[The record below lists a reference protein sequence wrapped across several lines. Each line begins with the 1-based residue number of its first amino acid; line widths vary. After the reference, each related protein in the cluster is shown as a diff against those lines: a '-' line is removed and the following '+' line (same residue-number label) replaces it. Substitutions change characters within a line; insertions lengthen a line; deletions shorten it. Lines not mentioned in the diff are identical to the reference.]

1 MLNVKNES
9 WENLQEWKSSN
20 IYFLSLFG
28 VVCVCVCGYVW
39 LYVVCFGSFLLFVL
53 YFSTYHNLESVP
65 RAHDDVIF
73 LLQEEGESNGQNFET
88 GGISCIY

>member
-1 MLNVKNES
+1 MKAERIYKNENHQTS
-9 WENLQEWKSSN
+9 IFYPCLVWC
-20 IYFLSLFG
+20 
-28 VVCVCVCGYVW
+28 VCVCVVMYDCMLSV
-39 LYVVCFGSFLLFVL
+39 LVHFCCLFCI
-53 YFSTYHNLESVP
+53 FSTYHNLESVP